1 MSQKP
6 ETIEDKLLELS
17 TINKWMEKAKAKT
30 DLLREEIKQ
39 EALRL
44 KLVENKEGAAS
55 VEFAVEGVEG
65 KLTITRK
72 VNRALDQKYVPILKQ
87 HLPASLFKEKTEL
100 VASEYRKLTPEQ
112 LNELANGM
120 KETEGLP
127 TISWVPKKD

>member
-1 MSQKP
+1 M
-6 ETIEDKLLELS
+6 TIEEKLLELS
-17 TINKWMEKAKAKT
+17 KVNAWLAKGKAKA
-30 DLLREEIKQ
+30 DSLRKEIKQ

-44 KLVENKEGAAS
+44 QLIENKEGAAS

-72 VNRALDQKYVPILKQ
+72 VNRTLDQAYVPILKQ

-100 VASEYRKLTPEQ
+100 VISQYRKLTPEQ

-120 KETEGLP
+120 KESEGLP
-127 TISWVPKKD
+127 TISWEPKKD